1 MVLARPE
8 SRALSFPS
16 VTTAAETLAAQVRVL
31 RQARG
36 FTRKTL
42 AEAAALS
49 LRFVAEIEA
58 GRANPSLSSLES
70 LARALGEHPFTLL
83 TPNGTSA
90 HTTVY
95 ALLTTL
101 SADGAREL
109 QARLAEG
116 LSNSARPIVLL
127 GIRGAGKS
135 TIGRALASALGR
147 PFVELDARVE
157 REAGMDLRAIFELH
171 GERHYRALER
181 ACLDGALGEPGAAII
196 AASGGVVDDDDTWR
210 ALTDRARTVWL
221 RASAEAH
228 WERVIAQGDRRPME
242 GRARAFAELEDLLKR
257 RAPLYARADIV
268 VDTTGRTPSDIVAHL
283 VDLATRA

>member
-1 MVLARPE
+1 MHYASP
-8 SRALSFPS
+8 
-16 VTTAAETLAAQVRVL
+16 VTKSAPETLAAQVRAL

-42 AEAAALS
+42 AEAASLS

-83 TPNGTSA
+83 TPGGTSA
-90 HTTVY
+90 HS
-95 ALLTTL
+95 ALFALVPLL
-101 SADGAREL
+101 SSTEAR
-109 QARLAEG
+109 AAHAHLAEG
-116 LSNSARPIVLL
+116 LAAALRPIVLL

-135 TIGRALASALGR
+135 TVGRALAASLAR

-181 ACLDGALGEPGAAII
+181 ACLERALSEPDPPVV
-196 AASGGVVDDDDTWR
+196 AASGGVVDDDETWR
-210 ALTDRARTVWL
+210 ALSARARTVWL

-228 WERVIAQGDRRPME
+228 WERVLAQGDRRPME
-242 GRARAFAELEDLLKR
+242 GRARAFAELEDLLRR
-257 RAPLYARADIV
+257 RAPLYARADLV
-268 VDTTGRTPSDIVAHL
+268 VDTTALSPSEVVADIVART
-283 VDLATRA
+283 ARP